1 MTFHP
6 ITGIFESL
14 VEVFIT
20 LDLSEEGSAE
30 GKRAAQQEL
39 VIGISRSDDGSISL
53 HQRRWLTVG

>member
-14 VEVFIT
+14 VEAFIT

-30 GKRAAQQEL
+30 GRCTAQQEL
-39 VIGISRSDDGSISL
+39 VIGISRSNDSSTL
-53 HQRRWLTVG
+53 SH